1 MTLILSPEEIQAA
14 QEQLAGQAFAQE
26 AIAALQAHG
35 GRLDT
40 SFNHLCAQKIG
51 VAVVFEPD
59 DPRSFWHATLNT
71 LASTLCRSKSFQQ
84 QLQDYQRS
92 PDPAAQLP
100 RLIDTLRGTA
110 ALPMDQAMA
119 TLLLLHLLRVDWDSF
134 CTSPP
139 G

>member
-1 MTLILSPEEIQAA
+1 MTFVLSPAEIEAA
-14 QEQLAGQAFAQE
+14 QTQFAGQAAAQE
-26 AIAALQAHG
+26 AIAALQAHS

-59 DPRSFWHATLNT
+59 DPRSFWQATLNT
-71 LASTLCRSKSFQQ
+71 LASTLGRSKSFQQ

-92 PDPAAQLP
+92 PENVAQLP
-100 RLIDTLRGTA
+100 RLLDTLRSTA

-119 TLLLLHLLRVDWDSF
+119 TLVLIHLLRVDWDRF
-134 CTSPP
+134 CASAP